1 MKIRYIAVPVLL
13 LMLAIILGCQLQ
25 QQAQPPAAQ
34 QTAPAETVP
43 AQETQPAPETAPS
56 EEEQAAAE
64 TAPTASETTSAP
76 APEEA
81 EETTEA
87 GQTTG
92 MTRKLNK
99 SEYYK
104 VHLAYKQPAPAVRE
118 GVVYELLSSTPGRV
132 VGTIRPDGET
142 RRYPFQSA
150 LQLKRYDRV
159 RFTMNAYGEMQNL
172 QFVSH
177 AVEPARNATVR
188 NVSP

>member
-43 AQETQPAPETAPS
+43 ATETQPAPETAAP
-56 EEEQAAAE
+56 EEEQAPTAE
-64 TAPTASETTSAP
+64 TTPAPASEVQT
-76 APEEA
+76 
-81 EETTEA
+81 EETTEGTTEA
-87 GQTTG
+87 AQTAG
-92 MTRKLNK
+92 MTKKLNK

-118 GVVYELLSSTPGRV
+118 GVVYELLSSMPGRV

-172 QFVSH
+172 QFISH